1 MQEYRFHDFGIDQLR
16 LEEVEP
22 TEPGPDQVRV
32 AWCAASLNFRDWL
45 VVKGAYN
52 PHLALPAVPLSDGA
66 GVVTA
71 VGPSTREATRR
82 IAVGDRVVSHFIS
95 GWVDGPYDGAYLGT
109 TLGTP
114 GPGVA
119 ATESNLP
126 IDGVVPIPDSLEFEV
141 AATLP
146 IAALTAWSVLVTEG
160 GLRPDPASSEPSS
173 SPRPTV
179 LLLGTGGVS
188 IFGLQLATALGARV
202 AITSKSRTKLERARA
217 MGAELGVDYVAR
229 PDWDRV
235 VRDWTER
242 DGVDIVLEAGGVQ
255 TLSTSL
261 RAVRAG
267 GTIGLFG
274 ALTGL
279 QGEVDLAPILMKRVR
294 IAGILVDSRR
304 AFEELIGFVVA
315 KNVEPVID
323 RRYPFSELPR
333 ALEDLGKGDHFGK
346 IVIEYD

>member
-22 TEPGPDQVRV
+22 SEPGPDEVRV
-32 AWCAASLNFRDWL
+32 AWAAASLNFRDWL

-71 VGPSTREATRR
+71 VGPLTREPASP
-82 IAVGDRVVSHFIS
+82 IAVGDRVVSHFLS
-95 GWVDGPYDGAYLGT
+95 GWVDGPYHGSYVGT

-119 ATESNLP
+119 ATESVLP

-160 GLRPDPASSEPSS
+160 GLRPDAEPPS
-173 SPRPTV
+173 RAPTV

-202 AITSKSRTKLERARA
+202 AITSKSGKKLERARA
-217 MGAELGVDYVAR
+217 MGAELGVDYVER

-235 VRDWTER
+235 VRDWTDRE
-242 DGVDIVLEAGGVQ
+242 GVDIVLEAGGVQ

-279 QGEVDLAPILMKRVR
+279 QGEVDLTPVLMKRVR
-294 IAGILVDSRR
+294 IAGILVDSRS
-304 AFEELIGFVVA
+304 AFEDLIRFVVA
-315 KNVEPVID
+315 KDIEPVID
-323 RRYPFSELPR
+323 RRYPFTELPR
-333 ALEDLGKGDHFGK
+333 ALEDLGKGYHFGK